1 MVRKAR
7 ARRCGYNR
15 CQRLTAYYSRL
26 VSLPL
31 TNWAGN
37 VTFAAAGLHAPT
49 SSDELRAL
57 VAHSDSLRVLGTAHS
72 FNQIADTRADLVSVA
87 ALPASVEIDRDR
99 RVATVSA
106 GMRYGDVATRLHA
119 AGFALRN
126 LGSLPHISVAGAC
139 ATGTHGS
146 GATNGGLAT
155 SVNRIEIIRA
165 DGEIEQLNREN
176 DAEVFLGSVV
186 SLGCVGVITKVGLD
200 IVPTFDVEQ
209 YVYDNLPGDQL
220 IDHFDEIVNAAY
232 SVSLFTTWR
241 GATIDQVWLKNKVNP
256 AEPWRPEPHWMGAT
270 IADSGRH
277 PIAGMPVANCT
288 AQLGVAGPWH
298 ERLPH
303 FRLEFT
309 PSAGDEL
316 QSEYLL
322 PRAHA
327 ADAIRALLE
336 IANQIAPILQI
347 SEIRTIAADDL
358 WLSPSYGR
366 DSVAFH
372 FTWIKDDAAVR
383 PVLGAIEER
392 LAPFEARPHWGK
404 VFTTEPSIV
413 RTLYPRL
420 PDFEKLMRRF
430 DPAGKFRNAFT
441 DRYVERTGG
450 TSQAN
455 SPVSSATAAGRGR
468 RP

>member
-1 MVRKAR
+1 MR
-7 ARRCGYNR
+7 
-15 CQRLTAYYSRL
+15 
-26 VSLPL
+26 LPL

-37 VTFAAAGLHAPT
+37 VTFEAARFQAPA
-49 SSDELRAL
+49 SSEELQAL
-57 VAHSDSLRVLGTAHS
+57 VAQSESLRVLGTAHS
-72 FNQIADTRADLVSVA
+72 FNHVADTRADLVSVA
-87 ALPASVEIDRDR
+87 ALPASVEIDRER
-99 RVATVSA
+99 LVATVSA
-106 GMRYGDVATRLHA
+106 GMRYGDIATQLHT
-119 AGFALRN
+119 AGVALRN

-155 SVNRIEIIRA
+155 SVNSIEIIKA
-165 DGEIEQLNREN
+165 DGEIEQLSREN
-176 DAEVFLGSVV
+176 DPDVFVGSVV
-186 SLGCVGVITKVGLD
+186 SLGCLGVITKLGLD

-209 YVYDNLPGDQL
+209 YVYDNLPGEQL
-220 IDHFDEIVNAAY
+220 LGHFNEIVDAAY

-241 GATIDQVWLKNKVNP
+241 SADIDQVWVKHKVDP
-256 AEPWRPEPHWMGAT
+256 AEPWRPEPRWMGASL
-270 IADSGRH
+270 ADSARH
-277 PIAGMPVANCT
+277 PISGMPVSNCT
-288 AQLGVAGPWH
+288 AQLGEAGAWH
-298 ERLPH
+298 QRLPH

-322 PRAHA
+322 PRGHA
-327 ADAIRALLE
+327 PSALRSLLE
-336 IANQIAPILQI
+336 IADRIAPILQI

-404 VFTTEPSIV
+404 VFTIGPNVV
-413 RTLYPRL
+413 RDLYPRFA
-420 PDFEKLMRRF
+420 DFEKLMRRF
-430 DPAGKFRNAFT
+430 DPRGKFRNGFV
-441 DRYVERTGG
+441 DRYFK
-450 TSQAN
+450 
-455 SPVSSATAAGRGR
+455 
-468 RP
+468 